1 MDDIK
6 LAMLGSKEEARRLTE
21 AGALLPCPFCGGA
34 GELRR
39 TSNGY
44 RTNPVAILDKWTV
57 ECPSGCCE
65 VKTFESEIYQDS
77 NGMVVIKRNGANEAL
92 LAWNTRAPILS
103 AEEME
108 MLEGMKSGD

>member
-6 LAMLGSKEEARRLTE
+6 LALLGDHGAARRLTE
-21 AGALLPCPFCGGA
+21 AGVLLPCPFCGGA
-34 GELRR
+34 GKLRR

-44 RTNPVAILDKWTV
+44 RTNPVAILDEWTV

-92 LAWNTRAPILS
+92 LAWNTRASILS
-103 AEEME
+103 ESELKKLEENT
-108 MLEGMKSGD
+108 

>member
-6 LAMLGSKEEARRLTE
+6 LAMLGNKDAAKRLTE
-21 AGALLPCPFCGGA
+21 AGVLLPCPFCGGA

-77 NGMVVIKRNGANEAL
+77 NGMVVIKHNGANEAL

-103 AEEME
+103 AEEIQK
-108 MLEGMKSGD
+108 LEENT